1 MAFSI
6 FYIYKKG
13 FLIMKK
19 RRPMGMTGMILIIIV
34 VSVILTGIIL
44 VSYLA
49 KNAVAKNDDKILEN
63 AYLTVSEP
71 GTITLY
77 CDGSIYEYEGIL
89 EEDFTGVADVVISNE
104 KIQKIYAK
112 PDCIDGILISYTD
125 TVIEV
130 QGFGEL
136 PKGEDVPVYSLI
148 SGGVQEVSFDTL
160 VVGNS
165 SLTYVMEEGHICTII
180 QKERTRSENIRVL
193 ITKKGSAF
201 HSDMYVTASADFVC
215 GSENKTAGTWINMK
229 EVLKDTSKAVD
240 LTCEK
245 GMLIICNGSSAP
257 ESLSQEKM
265 QTICNGDGNFST
277 GKAYPGQI
285 RIRKEDEG
293 FVVVNEVAIEEYICY
308 VLPSEMPLTFSYE
321 ALKAQAVCARTV
333 AYSQMKNDA
342 YASYGANLD
351 DTVSYQA
358 YNSAGT
364 GEMAKTVVAETKGQV
379 LSFDGDLMECFYF
392 STSPGYTENLEVWGK
407 EDSPDYLTV
416 KSSITQKDYTLPAE
430 LSTSEGFSAFIHSAP
445 ASFDSE
451 SPYFRWKAVI
461 SLAAGADSELGKMTG
476 IQITKR
482 SNSGYAVEMKV
493 NYEEDSRTYSGE
505 GKIRNFLGRCLTT
518 LTLNDGSVRENFST
532 LPSSCFEVTA
542 TGESSITLT
551 GGGFGH
557 GIGMSQ
563 YGADAMGDAGF
574 TYNGILS
581 FYYTDSKIKLIGE
594 LAY

>member
-1 MAFSI
+1 
-6 FYIYKKG
+6 
-13 FLIMKK
+13 
-19 RRPMGMTGMILIIIV
+19 MGMTGIIVIIV
-34 VSVILTGIIL
+34 VISVILTGIIL

-49 KNAVAKNDDKILEN
+49 KTAMAKNDDKVLKNSYI
-63 AYLTVSEP
+63 TVVDP
-71 GTITLY
+71 GVITIY
-77 CDGSIYEYEGIL
+77 CKGNIYEYQGVL
-89 EEDFTGVADVVISNE
+89 EEDFTGVADVVISDG

-112 PDCIDGILISYTD
+112 PDCINGILLSYD
-125 TVIEV
+125 DKIIEV
-130 QGFGEL
+130 QGYGEL
-136 PKGEDVPVYSLI
+136 PQGDDIPVYSLI
-148 SGGVQEVSFDTL
+148 SGGVEEVSFDSL

-165 SLTYVMEEGHICTII
+165 SLTYVMEEGHICAIL

-193 ITKKGSAF
+193 VTKKGSTF

-215 GSENKTAGTWINMK
+215 GEEKKTAGTWVNMK
-229 EVLKDTSKAVD
+229 DILSGENAKAID
-240 LTCEK
+240 LSCEN

-257 ESLSQEKM
+257 EALSQEKM
-265 QTICNGDGNFST
+265 LEICNGKGNFSA
-277 GKAYPGQI
+277 GKAYPGQL
-285 RIRKEDEG
+285 RIRKEEEG
-293 FVVVNEVAIEEYICY
+293 FVVVNEVSIEEYLCY

-333 AYSQMKNDA
+333 AYSQMKNDT
-342 YASYGANLD
+342 YAAYGANLD

-364 GEMAKTVVAETKGQV
+364 GEIARKAVEETKGQV
-379 LSFDGDLMECFYF
+379 LSYDGDLMECYYF

-407 EDSPDYLTV
+407 ETSPEYLTV
-416 KSSITQKDYTLPAE
+416 KSSITQKSYTLPAE
-430 LSTSEGFSAFIHSAP
+430 LSTSEGFSAFIHSEP

-451 SPYFRWKAVI
+451 SPYYRWKATI
-461 SLAAGADSELGKMTG
+461 SLAAGADSELGNMTG
-476 IQITKR
+476 VQVTKR
-482 SNSGYAVEMKV
+482 SDSGYAIKMKV
-493 NYEEDSRTYSGE
+493 NYEEGSRTYEGE
-505 GKIRNFLGRCLTT
+505 GEIRKFLGKCMTS
-518 LTLNDGSVRENFST
+518 LTLNDGTERTNMST
-532 LPSSCFEVTA
+532 LPSACFEVTA
-542 TGESSITLT
+542 TGESTITLT